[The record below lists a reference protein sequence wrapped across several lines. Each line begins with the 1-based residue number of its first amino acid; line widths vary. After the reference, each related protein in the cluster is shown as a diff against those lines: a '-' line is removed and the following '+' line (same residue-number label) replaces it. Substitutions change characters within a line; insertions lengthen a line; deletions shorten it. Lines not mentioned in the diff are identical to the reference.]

1 MPYFLRS
8 GPSNR
13 SLIRTLDVRPDD
25 TDARDYIFQPSL
37 RALPS
42 RTDHRGLARVLDQG
56 SEGACVGFALATV
69 VNVGLGRMVSGSTRP
84 RRVRSRDGVSPRML
98 YEMGRRYDEW
108 QGENYEGTSLRGAM
122 KGWHKHGVT
131 TTTSW
136 PYLRTSG
143 GKRVPDRQF
152 GPERAREAAR
162 RPIGAYYRIV
172 DSDVGHVQA
181 AIVEGDAVLASA
193 WIHRGWLPASLGR
206 PRDGLRVI
214 QRVRSTTGL
223 HAFAIVGHTPN
234 GFIVQNS
241 WGPRWGSHGYALL
254 PYDDWF
260 ENRQDAWVA
269 RPGPETRDSTGEPRI
284 FVVDFV
290 GGRGGD
296 RAGTTVSG
304 LELDPEAIPYLVN
317 TGDRGALSADG
328 LVGTRREDLAG
339 MAERVLLSSPL
350 VDGNRHVV
358 LYAHGGLNAEASSA
372 VNAGRIWGLAKQ
384 RRVPMYFFVWESGI
398 TESVLGWLASDDD
411 AGGPTRFSWQNAWER
426 IKSGTRAA
434 IREAQRALGAGL
446 APVVREVFWGEMKGR
461 ARGAS
466 TPNGGAALFA
476 AELFR
481 VFARLPN
488 DRYTIHLVAHSAGS
502 IYLAHLYRQA
512 LQGLLQR
519 TPNAVL
525 GSVHFLAPAITVA
538 DARAAF
544 LADGRPAVPP
554 VRFHVHTLRSQDEE
568 NDSIQIYPSSLLTYV
583 ADHLEDAS
591 RRVPL
596 LGIREDFTTR
606 EPVTFATQVDA
617 SASVRHGEF
626 DDAGHEIEGV
636 LAGIGRA
643 QF

>member
-193 WIHRGWLPASLGR
+193 WIHRGWLPAGLGR

-372 VNAGRIWGLAKQ
+372 VNAGRIWG
-384 RRVPMYFFVWESGI
+384 
-398 TESVLGWLASDDD
+398 
-411 AGGPTRFSWQNAWER
+411 
-426 IKSGTRAA
+426 
-434 IREAQRALGAGL
+434 
-446 APVVREVFWGEMKGR
+446 
-461 ARGAS
+461 
-466 TPNGGAALFA
+466 
-476 AELFR
+476 
-481 VFARLPN
+481 
-488 DRYTIHLVAHSAGS
+488 
-502 IYLAHLYRQA
+502 
-512 LQGLLQR
+512 
-519 TPNAVL
+519 
-525 GSVHFLAPAITVA
+525 
-538 DARAAF
+538 
-544 LADGRPAVPP
+544 
-554 VRFHVHTLRSQDEE
+554 
-568 NDSIQIYPSSLLTYV
+568 
-583 ADHLEDAS
+583 
-591 RRVPL
+591 
-596 LGIREDFTTR
+596 
-606 EPVTFATQVDA
+606 
-617 SASVRHGEF
+617 
-626 DDAGHEIEGV
+626 
-636 LAGIGRA
+636 
-643 QF
+643 